1 MDSEAPNHSSRTAA
15 SRAMDN
21 LASMEAR
28 FPPAITEVKME
39 VVEASP
45 LDVDMQNA
53 EESTHLVRKS
63 DDILKKLAMFLRTFA
78 VALLFALA
86 VRLFALGTLFYQEKQ
101 FSSSMTTKSFADT
114 AVSTGGASGTLMDIV
129 VAILCFCTA
138 HHILKAA
145 EPTHAHEKRARH
157 MHLVVLYLCS
167 LFNSYGVGMVLKA
180 VVSGVVAAVAY
191 PQILT
196 VVSVAVLLGSLFWI
210 SGFLFI
216 TLSNRRWGRSSE
228 ALVMLLSAPQDQLD
242 EVPVYLRFWMT
253 QVFGRLSPKRRG
265 TADAKRKDPF
275 KLDLLENQDITF
287 TPEQMHILKILYEA
301 MMYAVKNIAL
311 SVSSCCSI
319 LCLSWSHHTSL
330 QQGTVSLPLGKALAS
345 PSPAGPHT
353 LPIDGPAHPFSYTV
367 TLPPSPGRTWG

>member
-1 MDSEAPNHSSRTAA
+1 
-15 SRAMDN
+15 
-21 LASMEAR
+21 
-28 FPPAITEVKME
+28 
-39 VVEASP
+39 
-45 LDVDMQNA
+45 
-53 EESTHLVRKS
+53 
-63 DDILKKLAMFLRTFA
+63 
-78 VALLFALA
+78 
-86 VRLFALGTLFYQEKQ
+86 
-101 FSSSMTTKSFADT
+101 
-114 AVSTGGASGTLMDIV
+114 
-129 VAILCFCTA
+129 
-138 HHILKAA
+138 
-145 EPTHAHEKRARH
+145 
-157 MHLVVLYLCS
+157 
-167 LFNSYGVGMVLKA
+167 MVLKA